1 MDFLLFY
8 FLNITIIFKN
18 YIIVIIVFLKFF
30 YIIDINNKRNFIDYN
45 LMVLKIFLVKEFFF
59 K

>member
-8 FLNITIIFKN
+8 FLNIMIIFKN